1 VSVCF
6 IIINYFS
13 NYFLHKNIKLIFCLN
28 NFLND
33 FHLIKY
39 KIKIKLGLSV
49 DVCSPTSGLGV
60 DTSKPTLGLGMDVCL
75 PTAGLG
81 VDASSLILGLVW
93 MPQTQLRVGVGA
105 PELLIIIKIIITQ
118 IIFFL
123 SLSIFLNKCIR
134 NKHCYNIDILA

>member
-1 VSVCF
+1 
-6 IIINYFS
+6 
-13 NYFLHKNIKLIFCLN
+13 
-28 NFLND
+28 LND

-49 DVCSPTSGLGV
+49 DTSTPILGLGV
-60 DTSKPTLGLGMDVCL
+60 DVCSPTLGLGVDVRS

-81 VDASSLILGLVW
+81 VDASSLTLGLVW
-93 MPQTQLRVGVGA
+93 MPQTQLRVGVDA

-134 NKHCYNIDILA
+134 NKHGYNIDILA